1 MYGAC
6 ELTNRHR
13 TLTNCHR
20 RDFDLLIVDGTET
33 QGHFVQFYER
43 DEFLIETISH
53 LTVETLSVGDTS
65 VLIATNSHLTDIELR
80 LVKHGFDLS
89 LLRVTGR
96 YIVLDA
102 DETLSRLMLND
113 WPNTVRFNAIVGRI
127 IRRAVQ
133 QKRNRV
139 FVFGEMVDI
148 LCARDK
154 PHAAICLEQLWNM
167 MSRRYPLSLW
177 CAYKLSNFLSEAAL
191 NVVFRICEE
200 HCLTIPAESVF

>member
-1 MYGAC
+1 MNY
-6 ELTNRHR
+6 RHR
-13 TLTNCHR
+13 R
-20 RDFDLLIVDGTET
+20 FDLLTVYGIEP
-33 QGHFVQFYER
+33 QGHFVQFYEQ

-53 LTVETLSVGDTS
+53 LTAKALSAGDAS
-65 VLIATNSHLTDIELR
+65 ALIATDSHLTDIESR
-80 LVKHGFDLS
+80 LTKHGFDRN
-89 LLRVTGR
+89 LLRKIGRNVT
-96 YIVLDA
+96 LDA

-148 LCARDK
+148 LCARNK
-154 PHAAICLEQLWNM
+154 PHAAICLEQFWNM